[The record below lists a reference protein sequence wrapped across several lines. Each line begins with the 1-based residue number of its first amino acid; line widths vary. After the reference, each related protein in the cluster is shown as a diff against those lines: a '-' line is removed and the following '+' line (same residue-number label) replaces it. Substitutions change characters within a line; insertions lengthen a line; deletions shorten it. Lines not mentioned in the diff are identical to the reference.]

1 MGSEVLPFQM
11 LRYGDLRTI
20 SRFLEGFYHMRMI
33 ERTLNYVRFDNLGEA
48 YTLKQIKTDEL
59 LVHTIIPPGESVH
72 FHQIMDLLKIYFFY
86 DIDPTRGVLQKR
98 ENVHEYYP
106 RLVHGELMVVEQDEF
121 LGIVDSGFEFALG
134 RGLCNRP
141 RYSSTKK

>member
-20 SRFLEGFYHMRMI
+20 SRFLEGFYHMCMI
-33 ERTLNYVRFDNLGEA
+33 ERTLDCLRFDNLGDA
-48 YTLKQIKTDEL
+48 YTLKQLKTGEI

-72 FHQIMDLLKIYFFY
+72 FHQIMDLLKIYFGY

-98 ENVHEYYP
+98 ENAHEYYP
-106 RLVHGELMVVEQDEF
+106 RVVRGDLMVIEQDEF
-121 LGIVDSGFEFALG
+121 LGIVDAGFEFALG

-141 RYSSTKK
+141 RYSSKKK